1 MPRLTIAY
9 LPPAPCVRDHTRNA
23 CNRPETEPPERPD
36 LYENGSFARTQHPYR
51 IRGHLP
57 GFQPVLH
64 PERLTILAGIADAE
78 PLAIHNEISKDRYSD
93 TQIVIR
99 RRFRLL
105 RRLNQN
111 RFISPTQ
118 CRENAQQTNQPRQSH
133 KKRCLIHTVM
143 RHRQAPFPGCE
154 RGTST
159 KNNAGAPFQQY
170 LSASALGRR
179 IKTWRFQDRRLLKSL
194 YDFILSSFRFIP
206 FPLQ

>member
-1 MPRLTIAY
+1 MPRQTIAY

-36 LYENGSFARTQHPYR
+36 LYENGSFDRTR

-78 PLAIHNEISKDRYSD
+78 PLAIHNEIGKDRYSD

-143 RHRQAPFPGCE
+143 RHRQAPFPRYE
-154 RGTST
+154 RDTST
-159 KNNAGAPFQQY
+159 KQCRCTPSTYPG
-170 LSASALGRR
+170 
-179 IKTWRFQDRRLLKSL
+179 K
-194 YDFILSSFRFIP
+194 
-206 FPLQ
+206 